1 VEGNDM
7 NVMEMQ
13 KDGVNYFVEY
23 TDKISMFDKVPEL
36 IGISEPD
43 QVLPVDLSEL
53 DINSVKTPFP
63 KRSGRRDR
71 VLGGVD
77 FVDVKNPLQG
87 LREDFFDALGKVLAK
102 MADSISNEIKQS
114 DYDGRGRNMC
124 FDRRDKC
131 RDQSKDVLESRECE
145 DLKNLYSGRG
155 FDQINSRLGKVS

>member
-1 VEGNDM
+1 M

-77 FVDVKNPLQG
+77 FVDVKNPLQD

-102 MADSISNEIKQS
+102 MADSISNEIKEAEHQPQGWEIECS
-114 DYDGRGRNMC
+114 LTMMAGGGIC
-124 FDRRDKC
+124 
-131 RDQSKDVLESRECE
+131 VLTGET
-145 DLKNLYSGRG
+145 NAG
-155 FDQINSRLGKVS
+155 IKVKMFWNQENAKT